1 MSENNR
7 NKAPKGRPNQKQG
20 AGNFSRPAGEN
31 RQKGRY
37 QGGRPAAGQGERHYG
52 KPAFDK
58 NAPQGERR
66 PFGRPAMK
74 SEGGERRY
82 GKPAFDR
89 NAPQGE
95 RRPFGRPAAKPE
107 GGERRYGKPAF
118 DRNAPQGERRP
129 FSKPFARPEGQE
141 GAARFSKPSFV
152 PDTHEQEQTGGR
164 PRFSKQGFSQQ
175 RSYSSSARPT
185 GPRPSF
191 HRAGPGRTDFRSHGG
206 AAARD
211 EGTGLSADA
220 RKSAMLVLNRVLL
233 DSGYAALSLDEHFD
247 KVRLSQK
254 DKRLCTRIVYLTLE
268 HLNQLDFALDRFLE
282 DPEKIEKRVRNIL
295 RLSAAQILLMDRVPE
310 SAAVNEAV
318 KLTRDIGLEDLT
330 GLVNGV
336 LRNLIRG
343 RQEIVWPQKDEGL
356 SYYRLMHSL
365 PEWYAKTILEAYGQE
380 EGEKLL
386 SFEKQD
392 HYISIR
398 PNLQRVSEE
407 KFEELIH
414 KKVWEARPG
423 ILPGVW
429 HVSGA
434 SDIARDNDFIDGLF
448 SIQGEGSMVAAMA
461 VKPKLG
467 AQVLDACAAPGGK
480 SAYIAEQMQGTGR
493 VQAWD
498 LHEHRVDLIQALADR
513 LRLYNIR
520 PAMRDA
526 LVYREQLDRMM
537 DAVLIDAPC
546 TGTGML
552 FEKPDLRH
560 HLSEESYEEL
570 SGIQARLLD
579 TCSRYVK
586 PGGTL
591 VYSTCSILPGEN
603 EEQIRSFLET
613 HPDFAMDALPEEIP
627 EQLRALSGAWGLQL
641 LPHRDGMEGFFI
653 ARMRRA

>member
-1 MSENNR
+1 M
-7 NKAPKGRPNQKQG
+7 
-20 AGNFSRPAGEN
+20 
-31 RQKGRY
+31 
-37 QGGRPAAGQGERHYG
+37 
-52 KPAFDK
+52 
-58 NAPQGERR
+58 
-66 PFGRPAMK
+66 
-74 SEGGERRY
+74 
-82 GKPAFDR
+82 
-89 NAPQGE
+89 
-95 RRPFGRPAAKPE
+95 
-107 GGERRYGKPAF
+107 
-118 DRNAPQGERRP
+118 
-129 FSKPFARPEGQE
+129 
-141 GAARFSKPSFV
+141 

-191 HRAGPGRTDFRSHGG
+191 HRAGPGRTDFRS
-206 AAARD
+206 RD

>member
-20 AGNFSRPAGEN
+20 AGNFGRPAGEN

-37 QGGRPAAGQGERHYG
+37 QGGRPAAGQGERRYG

-66 PFGRPAMK
+66 PFGRPATK
-74 SEGGERRY
+74 PEGGERRY
-82 GKPAFDR
+82 GKPAFDKG
-89 NAPQGE
+89 APQGE

-141 GAARFSKPSFV
+141 GAARFAKPSFV

-191 HRAGPGRTDFRSHGG
+191 HRAGPGRTDFRS
-206 AAARD
+206 RD

-603 EEQIRSFLET
+603 EEQVRSFLET